1 MSARSQQIHLVIP
14 TGTKVVTRHGRR
26 VGVVVHAPIA
36 LEDAY
41 RVRFPDGTDASFR
54 RAELTIFRQDQALIP
69 GEISKSE
76 LYKFVAYRC
85 IVGSNAYGL
94 ATETSDVDRRGF
106 YLPPAELEWSLAGV
120 PEQLENDNEEV
131 YWELEKFLRLA
142 LKANPN
148 ALECLYS
155 PAVEYATTIGEE
167 LLAMRGVF
175 LSQHVHRTYNAYVLS
190 QFKKLEQ
197 DLRNQGAFRWK
208 HVMHL
213 IRLLLSG
220 ITVLRDG
227 FVPLRVDQHRDR
239 LLAIRAGETPWHEV
253 EKWRLTLHRELDEA
267 LAATKLPEHPDYR
280 RANEFLIGA
289 RRLAASPGYCA

>member
-1 MSARSQQIHLVIP
+1 
-14 TGTKVVTRHGRR
+14 
-26 VGVVVHAPIA
+26 
-36 LEDAY
+36 
-41 RVRFPDGTDASFR
+41 
-54 RAELTIFRQDQALIP
+54 
-69 GEISKSE
+69 
-76 LYKFVAYRC
+76 
-85 IVGSNAYGL
+85 
-94 ATETSDVDRRGF
+94 
-106 YLPPAELEWSLAGV
+106 
-120 PEQLENDNEEV
+120 
-131 YWELEKFLRLA
+131 
-142 LKANPN
+142 
-148 ALECLYS
+148 
-155 PAVEYATTIGEE
+155 
-167 LLAMRGVF
+167 MRGVF

-239 LLAIRAGETPWHEV
+239 LLAIRAGETPWDEV

-280 RANEFLIGA
+280 RANEFLIRA
-289 RRLAASPGYCA
+289 RRLAASPGYRA